1 MDTQDISVK
10 DSIDRLHQDG
20 EDMEEDKVVNRT
32 DIAEEWIP
40 LDIFYAKWS
49 HL

>member
-1 MDTQDISVK
+1 MKHLIQMM
-10 DSIDRLHQDG
+10 SIREEDG
-20 EDMEEDKVVNRT
+20 EDEEEDKVVNRT

>member
-10 DSIDRLHQDG
+10 DSIDRLDNDR
-20 EDMEEDKVVNRT
+20 EDEEEDKVVNRT

-40 LDIFYAKWS
+40 LDQDIR
-49 HL
+49 